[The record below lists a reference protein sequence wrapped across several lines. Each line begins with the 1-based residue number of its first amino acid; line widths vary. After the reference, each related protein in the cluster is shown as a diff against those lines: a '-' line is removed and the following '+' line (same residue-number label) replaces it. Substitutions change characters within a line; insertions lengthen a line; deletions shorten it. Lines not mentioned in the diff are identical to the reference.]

1 MFGGGEVIGEM
12 RFERGTGVDA
22 SPEERVSIEGYLD
35 SKLSSPAVLLLV
47 CRLVMVAVG
56 EVVCGISRLAAPI
69 RSTSGAVLEAGAD
82 EPNESPNPEVPD
94 RPRPNREV
102 GLNGFWVEPNESL
115 NPEEVDP

>member
-1 MFGGGEVIGEM
+1 MGEM

-35 SKLSSPAVLLLV
+35 SKFSSTVLSLV
-47 CRLVMVAVG
+47 CRLVTVAVG

-102 GLNGFWVEPNESL
+102 GLNGFWVEPKESL